1 MDEEPEA
8 PEIKSP
14 APSYSTNREAKV
26 KPLGQ
31 PGSLTW
37 CSYIL
42 WSEERSRDGG
52 REEER
57 EVGRKGR
64 REG

>member
-1 MDEEPEA
+1 MGEEPEA

-14 APSYSTNREAKV
+14 APSYSTNRAAKIET
-26 KPLGQ
+26 LGQ
-31 PGSLTW
+31 PGRLTW

-42 WSEERSRDGG
+42 WSEGRRRDGG

-57 EVGRKGR
+57 GREER